1 MAKEMGAACNMAQH
15 TKTGGGSMKM
25 LVPVHEYHEL
35 QLLHAEVLAMNA
47 ATKAPQARR
56 SLERVVEIAERL
68 DIFFTSNYR
77 QSV

>member
-1 MAKEMGAACNMAQH
+1 
-15 TKTGGGSMKM
+15 M

-68 DIFFTSNYR
+68 DVNYGEEYER
-77 QSV
+77 